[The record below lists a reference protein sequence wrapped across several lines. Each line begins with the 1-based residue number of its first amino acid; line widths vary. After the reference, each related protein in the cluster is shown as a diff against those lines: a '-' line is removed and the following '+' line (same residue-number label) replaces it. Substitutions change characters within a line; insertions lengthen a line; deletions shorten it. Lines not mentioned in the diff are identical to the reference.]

1 MTTELTRPSH
11 SYGPAMMALSNDR
24 QRNFVVALVTG
35 EPGHGCLTR
44 AYLAAGYEPTNR
56 KNAGKAAHELSR
68 DERII
73 AAIAEESRKTVRVHH
88 PEAAMALLNLIRN
101 PEHKDHARAVAMV
114 LDRVDPVNSHH
125 SVTVTH
131 KVVDPDQ
138 EGLLELKAARHI
150 GATREKLIELFGPNG
165 LERLERLE
173 RAENAQ
179 RAASA
184 KLIEGTAEEV
194 KNAD

>member
-1 MTTELTRPSH
+1 MSTELTRESRN
-11 SYGPAMMALSNDR
+11 YGPAMMALSNDR
-24 QRNFVVALVTG
+24 QRNFVIALVTG

-44 AYLAAGYEPTNR
+44 AYLAAGYEPSNR
-56 KNAGKAAHELSR
+56 KNAGKAAHR
-68 DERII
+68 DERVI
-73 AAIAEESRKTVRVHH
+73 AAIAEEARKTVRVHH
-88 PEAAMALLNLIRN
+88 PEAVLALLNLIRN

-138 EGLLELKAARHI
+138 EGLLELKAARYI
-150 GATREKLIELFGPNG
+150 GATREKLIEMFGHNG

-179 RAASA
+179 RAVSA
-184 KLIEGTAEEV
+184 KLIEGTAEEI
-194 KNAD
+194 KSAD